1 MMRTVLDKERQEC
14 YAARKI
20 EQADS
25 QGRPI
30 RVNARIILGD
40 APDKQGKQAAA
51 INLSWTEAGR
61 RNRIYL
67 SLYERYTAQ
76 EFAALCDR
84 RKNGVKVSTARRWLD
99 DEFNKVCGIVQTLLD
114 DDRLTT
120 DELKRQYLGIV
131 DVERHDATFYDTW
144 ETIAHTKTVGTE
156 RAYLGACKRF
166 RADMGP
172 RIDFEDINKAL
183 VNKWRLRMQTGGV
196 GITTINMHLRAL
208 RAILNEMSG
217 MGYITEDVKA
227 MFTKL
232 RMSESKSRKHRYL
245 DVPTWRKLWA
255 CYESNGAEL
264 DCTDYWRE
272 RYMEALGMMLFMYLA
287 NGMNLCDVL
296 NLRYDDFYYKSG
308 KRMMRFARHKTAARK
323 STEIVFPILP
333 QLKTIIE
340 RQGEPEERGA
350 LVFSYLRDR
359 GVRTGVNSRKEQ
371 ERETDVTQLYNSV
384 IRERMKKVC
393 KMLGIDD
400 EPSAT
405 YCRHSFAS
413 NLMQRQV
420 PKDYISASMGHSCTT
435 TTDNYIDC
443 YGYATMV
450 DYNSRLLADDDTAVL
465 AARLGALTAEQRAT
479 LLAMIG

>member
-1 MMRTVLDKERQEC
+1 MMRTLLDNERQEC
-14 YAARKI
+14 YAARKV

-51 INLSWTEAGR
+51 ITLSWTEAGR

-67 SLYERYTAQ
+67 SLGERYTAQ

-99 DEFNKVCGIVQTLLD
+99 GEFNKVCDMVQTLLD
-114 DDRLTT
+114 GDHLTA
-120 DELKRQYLGIV
+120 DELKRRYLGIV
-131 DVERHDATFYDTW
+131 DVERHDATFYSTW

-156 RAYLGACKRF
+156 RAYMDARNRF
-166 RADMGP
+166 RADMGAGV
-172 RIDFEDINKAL
+172 DFEDINKAL
-183 VNKWRLRMQTGGV
+183 VNKWRLRMQAGGV
-196 GITTINMHLRAL
+196 SVTTINMYLRAL
-208 RAILNEMSG
+208 RAILNEMG
-217 MGYITEDVKA
+217 NMGYITEDVKA

-232 RMSESKSRKHRYL
+232 RMSESKSRKHRYMS
-245 DVPTWRKLWA
+245 VETWRKLWE
-255 CYESNGAEL
+255 CYESDGAEL
-264 DCTDYWRE
+264 DCTDYWRA

-287 NGMNLCDVL
+287 NGMNLRDVL
-296 NLRYDDFYYKSG
+296 NLRYDDFYFKSG
-308 KRMMRFARHKTAARK
+308 KRMMRFIRHKTSARK

-340 RQGEPEERGA
+340 RQGEPEEPGA
-350 LVFSYLRDR
+350 LVFSYLLKR
-359 GVRTGVNSRKEQ
+359 GVRAGANSRKEQ
-371 ERETDVTQLYNSV
+371 EKETDETRLYNSV
-384 IRERMKKVC
+384 IRERMRKVC
-393 KMLGIDD
+393 KALGIDD